1 MLLRN
6 LYKVFYFSRVTD
18 LTYAKSAPEV
28 DTMANECGEDM
39 SVQLN
44 HLLMLGHGTLKSKA
58 LFTACELGIFEVLS
72 FETSTAKAISEKLS
86 TNQVATAQLLDA
98 LVSLKVLEKH
108 CEEEPPCYSN
118 TQATHKFLVKS
129 SPDSIT
135 GYLVHLNKVSK
146 ECDNLTLAVREGK
159 HQRERTPGHTSND
172 SSMYNYM
179 YSTEEDKIGFLD
191 AMRAT
196 IKRDHALRCVSAFDL
211 SEFNHMCDLGGKY
224 SIYIYCITKDI
235 LYYAESSR
243 SCECDQCR
251 SRSSQKFD

>member
-1 MLLRN
+1 
-6 LYKVFYFSRVTD
+6 
-18 LTYAKSAPEV
+18 
-28 DTMANECGEDM
+28 MANECGEDM
-39 SVQLN
+39 SDQP
-44 HLLMLGHGTLKSKA
+44 HYLLMLGHGTLKSKA
-58 LFTACELGIFEVLS
+58 LFAACELGIFEVLS

-118 TQATHKFLVKS
+118 TQATQRFLVKS

-135 GYLVHLNKVSK
+135 SYLVLLNKISK
-146 ECDNLTLAVREGK
+146 KFDNLTLAVREGK
-159 HQRERTPGHTSND
+159 DQLETSHTSND
-172 SSMYNYM
+172 SSLFNYM
-179 YSTEEDKIGFLD
+179 YSTKEEKIGFLD
-191 AMRAT
+191 AMRAM
-196 IKRDHALRCVSAFDL
+196 IKQDHALRCVSAFDL